1 MKPVRLSET
10 ERKKPLSYDPST
22 TEFLFLAD
30 IQAGRVFSPQQLD
43 EESKRALI
51 LKRLEMEEPFS
62 IESLRP
68 MDKQQQM
75 EEIRKNT
82 EKGKE
87 IVRAEVTYL
96 VDTIEGIKK
105 GEIV

>member
-1 MKPVRLSET
+1 MSPVRLSET
-10 ERKKPLSYDPST
+10 ERKRPLSYNSSAKK
-22 TEFLFLAD
+22 FLYLVD

-43 EESKRALI
+43 EESKRALT

-62 IESLRP
+62 IEALGA
-68 MDKQQQM
+68 MDKGQQM
-75 EEIRKNT
+75 EEVRKGT

-87 IVRAEVTYL
+87 IIRAETAYL
-96 VDTIEGIKK
+96 EETIREIKK